1 MIRKSIKQI
10 VVITI
15 ILLFAQTIIGQIQFL
30 KQPYDYGLINS
41 NNQYVDIPIKNIGDK
56 KVFIFRADVDAKKF
70 QVHYSSKTILPDST
84 IYVRVMYQPIKKGGF
99 SEKIPIHFSCYDEP
113 KSIKITGF
121 VEEVKSSRIACPSF
135 SQENRNNDISFQF
148 KVKVIDQETK
158 EPIEKAQVLMI
169 KNGLIAQN
177 LKTNRNGIAAKK
189 VDLGFYYFV
198 TSKEGYITKEFPKY
212 INRKS
217 DYLVIELK
225 RDSLV
230 KDLNEEISLV
240 VTETQTAQDIIEEEK
255 KEEEDTE
262 EIILVL
268 DENTEEK
275 GEEIKE
281 LPKEH
286 PKTSTVEKY
295 PELPLSKYKPN
306 NIVFLIDISASMKYT
321 GKLDLLKASMIEM
334 TKLLRDVDNITIVT
348 YASSTKIAMETTSAN
363 NKDSIISTIEGLTA
377 GGMTAGGKGLK
388 MAYSKACEAFIA
400 HGNNEIIMATDGDF
414 NSGKEN
420 VNKLAKKYKAKG
432 VKVSVIGIKNR
443 KHNEENMKKLAT
455 SGGGNYMKIDT
466 FEDAKKRLIEEVK
479 SSSKL

>member
-1 MIRKSIKQI
+1 MTAFVKQLFITSIL
-10 VVITI
+10 
-15 ILLFAQTIIGQIQFL
+15 LLFAQTIVGQIKFL

-41 NNQYVDIPIKNIGDK
+41 NNQYVDIPIKNTGDK

-84 IYVRVMYQPIKKGGF
+84 IYVRVMYQPTKKGGF
-99 SEKIPIHFSCYDEP
+99 SEKIPIHFSCYNEP

-135 SQENRNNDISFQF
+135 SQENRTDAIAFQF
-148 KVKVIDQETK
+148 TVKVIDHETK
-158 EPIEKAQVLMI
+158 EPIDNAQVLMV
-169 KNGLIAQN
+169 KNGLEAYN
-177 LKTNRNGIAAKK
+177 LQTKRNGTATKK

-198 TSKEGYITKEFPKY
+198 TSKAGYITEEFPKY
-212 INRKS
+212 INKKS
-217 DYLVIELK
+217 DYLVIEL
-225 RDSLV
+225 S
-230 KDLNEEISLV
+230 KDPNNKEEDVLV
-240 VTETQTAQDIIEEEK
+240 VTTEETTTQEIIKEEEI
-255 KEEEDTE
+255 EQEDTE
-262 EIILVL
+262 EIVLVV
-268 DENTEEK
+268 DENLEEQ
-275 GEEIKE
+275 EEELKE
-281 LPKEH
+281 IPKEAV
-286 PKTSTVEKY
+286 KTTTAEKY
-295 PELPLSKYKPN
+295 PDLPLSKYKPN

-334 TKLLRDVDNITIVT
+334 TKLLRAVDNITIVT

-420 VNKLAKKYKAKG
+420 VNKLAKKYKDKG

-443 KHNEENMKKLAT
+443 AHNEENMKKLST
-455 SGGGNYMKIDT
+455 SGGGNYLKIDT
-466 FEDAKKRLIEEVK
+466 FEDAKKRLVEEVK